1 MSQPLSAGDLCTRVV
16 VVAHRDMPLTK
27 AARLMRQH
35 HIGCLVVVDET
46 QVGRMPV
53 GLLTDRDIVTAV
65 VAQDVDARTLR
76 VEDVMSPEPVTVR
89 EDDSLLDAL
98 SAMRRA
104 GVRRVPVTDARGVL
118 EGLLA
123 LDDVMEL
130 LGEEVG
136 ALVQVLSSQRERE
149 PKRRP

>member
-1 MSQPLSAGDLCTRVV
+1 MSQPLCAGDLCTRGV
-16 VVAHRDMPLTK
+16 VVAHRDMPLVK

-104 GVRRVPVTDARGVL
+104 GVRRLPVTDARGVL

-136 ALVQVLSSQRERE
+136 ALVQVLSSARERE